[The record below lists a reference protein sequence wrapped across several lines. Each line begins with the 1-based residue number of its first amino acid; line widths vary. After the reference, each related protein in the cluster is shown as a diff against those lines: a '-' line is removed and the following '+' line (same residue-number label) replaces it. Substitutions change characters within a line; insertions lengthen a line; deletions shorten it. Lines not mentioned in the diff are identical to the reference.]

1 MRIAVIAD
9 IHANLEA
16 LEAALIAIEREGIDR
31 VICLGDIVGYGPD
44 PLGCIYRLQEVEALV
59 LLGNHDQAIINPQNI
74 RSFNATARPSLIYA
88 CECIGQQERAYLEEL
103 PFVIEGC
110 EVEGIQG
117 MNDVVF
123 AHASPVN
130 SAEWEPLF
138 LQSSI
143 ANVMNKLGRKIAFVG
158 HTHYAGIH
166 CKMNARTLALTSSIV
181 AIGPHQYLVNSGS
194 IGQPRDGNWRASY
207 AIWDIDK
214 NGVELHRVEYPV
226 GRTQEKMR
234 GLDFPQFTIERLSQG
249 A

>member
-1 MRIAVIAD
+1 MRVAVIAD

-31 VICLGDIVGYGPD
+31 IICLGDIVGYGPD

-74 RSFNATARPSLIYA
+74 RSFNTTARPSLIYA
-88 CECIGQQERAYLEEL
+88 CECISEQERSYLERL
-103 PFVIEGC
+103 PFVLEGRDIED
-110 EVEGIQG
+110 VQG

-123 AHASPVN
+123 AHSNPIN

-138 LQSSI
+138 LQASI
-143 ANVMNKLGRKIAFVG
+143 ANAMDTVDRKIAFVG

-166 CKMNARTLALTSSIV
+166 CKMRARTLALTSSIV

-207 AIWDIDK
+207 AIWDVEK
-214 NGVELHRVEYPV
+214 NRVDLQRVEYPF
-226 GRTQEKMR
+226 RFTQEKMR
-234 GLDFPQFTIERLSQG
+234 ELDFPHFTIERLSQG

>member
-1 MRIAVIAD
+1 MRVAVISD

-16 LEAALIAIEREGIDR
+16 LEAALIAIERESIDQ

-44 PLGCIYRLQEVEALV
+44 PLGCIYRLQEVEASV

-74 RSFNATARPSLIYA
+74 RSFNAAARPSLIYA
-88 CECIGQQERAYLEEL
+88 CECIGHQERAYLEGL

-110 EVEGIQG
+110 GVEGVQV
-117 MNDVVF
+117 MDDVVF
-123 AHASPVN
+123 AHASPIN

-138 LQSSI
+138 LQANI
-143 ANVMNKLGRKIAFVG
+143 ANAMDTLDRKIAFVG

-166 CKMNARTLALTSSIV
+166 CKMRARTLELTSSIA

-207 AIWDIDK
+207 AIWDVEK

>member
-31 VICLGDIVGYGPD
+31 IICLGDIVGYGPD

-123 AHASPVN
+123 AHASPIN

-138 LQSSI
+138 LQLSI
-143 ANVMNKLGRKIAFVG
+143 A
-158 HTHYAGIH
+158 
-166 CKMNARTLALTSSIV
+166 LT
-181 AIGPHQYLVNSGS
+181 
-194 IGQPRDGNWRASY
+194 
-207 AIWDIDK
+207 
-214 NGVELHRVEYPV
+214 
-226 GRTQEKMR
+226 
-234 GLDFPQFTIERLSQG
+234 
-249 A
+249 

>member
-1 MRIAVIAD
+1 MKVAVIAD

-16 LEAALIAIEREGIDR
+16 LEATLIAIERDGIDR
-31 VICLGDIVGYGPD
+31 IICLGDIVGYGPD

-59 LLGNHDQAIINPQNI
+59 LMGNHDQAMINPQSI
-74 RSFNATARPSLIYA
+74 RSFNSNARPSLIYA
-88 CECIGQQERAYLEEL
+88 FECIGEEERAYMEGL
-103 PFVIEGC
+103 PLHVEGRDIEG
-110 EVEGIQG
+110 GLG

-123 AHASPVN
+123 AHASPIN

-138 LQSSI
+138 LHSSI
-143 ANVMNKLGRKIAFVG
+143 AKTMDALERKIAFIG
-158 HTHYAGIH
+158 HTHYPGIH
-166 CKMNARTLALTSSIV
+166 CKMRARTLALTSSIV

-207 AIWDIDK
+207 AIWDIEK

-234 GLDFPQFTIERLSQG
+234 ELDFPQFTIGRLSRG

>member
-1 MRIAVIAD
+1 MKVAVIAD

-16 LEAALIAIEREGIDR
+16 LEAALIAVERDGIDR
-31 VICLGDIVGYGPD
+31 IICLGDIVGYGPD

-59 LLGNHDQAIINPQNI
+59 LMGNHDQAMINPQTI
-74 RSFNATARPSLIYA
+74 RSFNSNARPSLIYA
-88 CECIGQQERAYLEEL
+88 FECIGEKEKAYLEGL
-103 PFVIEGC
+103 PLVKEGRDIEG
-110 EVEGIQG
+110 VQG

-123 AHASPVN
+123 AHASPIN

-138 LQSSI
+138 LHASI
-143 ANVMNKLGRKIAFVG
+143 AKAMDLLERKIAFIG
-158 HTHYAGIH
+158 HTHYSGIH
-166 CKMNARTLALTSSIV
+166 CKMRARTLALTSSIV

-207 AIWDIDK
+207 AIWDVEK

-226 GRTQEKMR
+226 GRTQEKMHA
-234 GLDFPQFTIERLSQG
+234 LDFPQFTIDRLSHG